1 MNNDVFAALWLSLQV
16 SLGAFLLLLPAG
28 LLGAWWL
35 GVGRPF
41 PGRALIE
48 TLLTL
53 PLVLP
58 PTVVGF
64 VLLLVLGRETAFG
77 RWLNEEAGV
86 RLLFTPSSAAL
97 AAAVMALPLFVKTG
111 AAAFASVDPNLLEVG
126 RTLGASE
133 GRLFFYVLIPLAFRG
148 LLAGATLALARAL
161 GEFGATLMVAG
172 SIPGQTQTLPLALY
186 AAVQG
191 GKNDQAIVY
200 ALLLTALAFGLLGAS
215 GVYATRLAVG
225 RGERA

>member
-28 LLGAWWL
+28 LLAAWWL

-215 GVYATRLAVG
+215 GVYATRLALG